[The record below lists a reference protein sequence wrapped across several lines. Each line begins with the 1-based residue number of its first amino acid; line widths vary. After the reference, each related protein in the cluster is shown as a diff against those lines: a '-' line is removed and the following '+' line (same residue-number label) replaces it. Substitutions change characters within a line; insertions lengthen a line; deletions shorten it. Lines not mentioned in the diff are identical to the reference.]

1 MDHPQRP
8 TFCKKDSLMWRLFL
22 AKVLDIVFYMT
33 CCRKKGFPQSILTA
47 ATDGV
52 SSCST
57 IPIAVCP
64 LPPLWPGSQLN
75 APSNLIPK
83 VWNSEETWSIGTSAK
98 ETQSS
103 DWRVV
108 AYKSTTRQ
116 KERMFTKSMQDL
128 RMTTN
133 NNNRNPSGV
142 NVTLHKPVGFNRTR
156 NDIEWELKDIAARA
170 GFGKND
176 YK

>member
-1 MDHPQRP
+1 
-8 TFCKKDSLMWRLFL
+8 MWRLFL

-64 LPPLWPGSQLN
+64 TGPPPLTWFPTQCTQQFN
-75 APSNLIPK
+75 PK
-83 VWNSEETWSIGTSAK
+83 SLRLGGDVIIDHWSIGTTAK

-103 DWRVV
+103 GWRVV